1 MAQAKTTRN
10 SLLLVLTAFIWGTAF
25 VAQSEGG
32 DAVGPYTF
40 CCLRY
45 ALGALILL
53 PVIAVLDKAKLTA
66 GRPKTKENKKALL
79 TGGIACGLCLAA
91 GSLLQ
96 QVGISSGTSAGKAGF
111 LTACYIV
118 LVPVLGLFF
127 KRKCGWNVWIAVALT
142 LIGLYLLCMNGALRM
157 QRSDVLV
164 LLCSVVY
171 AAHILFVDRFVYQNV
186 DPVRMSC
193 IQFVLA
199 AAVAAVPLF
208 FTEMYSDITLLPQV
222 LAAAVQGKALVSLL
236 YAGVLSSG
244 VAYTLQIIGQKDVNP
259 TIASLLMSL
268 ESVFAVLG
276 GWVVLHQA
284 LTARE
289 LAGCAVIFAAV
300 LLAQIPFEK
309 VKKKA

>member
-1 MAQAKTTRN
+1 MSQSKTTRH

-32 DAVGPYTF
+32 AAVGPYSF

-45 ALGALILL
+45 AVGAIVLL
-53 PVIAVLDKAKLTA
+53 PVILLTDKLGLSGSK
-66 GRPKTKENKKALL
+66 PKTKLDKRELL
-79 TGGIACGLCLAA
+79 LGGLSCGACLSV

-118 LVPVLGLFF
+118 LVPVLGLFL
-127 KRKCGWNVWIAVALT
+127 KRKCGVNVWLAVGLT
-142 LIGLYLLCMNGALRM
+142 LVGLYLLCMNGSLTM

-171 AAHILFVDRFVYQNV
+171 AGHILFVDRFVYRNV
-186 DPVRMSC
+186 DAVRMSC
-193 IQFVLA
+193 LQFLLA
-199 AAVAAVPLF
+199 AAVAAVPMF
-208 FTEMYSDITLLPQV
+208 FVEMQHNVSVLPQAM
-222 LAAAVQGKALVSLL
+222 AAAFSGKALVSLL
-236 YAGVLSSG
+236 YAGVMSSG

-259 TIASLLMSL
+259 TVASLLMSL

-276 GWVVLHQA
+276 GWVVLHQT

-289 LAGCAVIFAAV
+289 LAGCAIIFAAV
-300 LLAQIPFEK
+300 ILAQLPT
-309 VKKKA
+309 KKMAA